1 MIGVRPDR
9 SMTFYDAIFN
19 VSVVAY
25 VNIIQNNGVL
35 YVTAASNKRLLK
47 DDGVLDP
54 AVYKSSAGK
63 QTVLHVG
70 THIKLCRRQI
80 IYLGINIRILSE
92 EIISGL
98 SLQEIHV
105 RVKIV
110 IDACNIAP
118 VILQLISINPLHI
131 LITN

>member
-54 AVYKSSAGK
+54 AVYNASAGN

-70 THIKLCRRQI
+70 THIILCRRQI
-80 IYLGINIRILSE
+80 IYLDRKS
-92 EIISGL
+92 
-98 SLQEIHV
+98 V
-105 RVKIV
+105 V
-110 IDACNIAP
+110 
-118 VILQLISINPLHI
+118 
-131 LITN
+131 